1 MKSQARVPVWA
12 DRVYSTLLLAYP
24 ASFREEYRGE
34 MRAAFR
40 SRWREEQGGMGLWIT
55 VLLDTLTTAARE
67 HGEVLSR
74 DVRYAWR
81 SLTGRGNWSFTAAA
95 LGTLALGIGA
105 VTAIF
110 TIVHS
115 VLLAPLPF
123 HEPDRVVYL
132 TDTHAA
138 REIESFAS
146 STPNF
151 LSWREAARS
160 FSSLVA
166 LRTASVNLTE
176 GAEPERL
183 SGLAVS
189 AQIWETLGRSPDAPL
204 SGRMTCRATR
214 PSR

>member
-1 MKSQARVPVWA
+1 MKTSARVPVWA

-40 SRWREEQGGMGLWIT
+40 SRWREEHGSIGLWLA

-67 HGEVLSR
+67 HGEMLAR

-110 TIVHS
+110 TIVH
-115 VLLAPLPF
+115 
-123 HEPDRVVYL
+123 
-132 TDTHAA
+132 
-138 REIESFAS
+138 
-146 STPNF
+146 
-151 LSWREAARS
+151 
-160 FSSLVA
+160 
-166 LRTASVNLTE
+166 
-176 GAEPERL
+176 
-183 SGLAVS
+183 
-189 AQIWETLGRSPDAPL
+189 
-204 SGRMTCRATR
+204 
-214 PSR
+214 